1 MQKPTLIMLT
11 CLLIFFS
18 CKVFAQNKNLIS
30 GDYRGVDFL
39 QFVDSIETK
48 YPYKFYY
55 DSSETDSIRI
65 SLIADNFTI
74 RQLLERA
81 LQSTGLHYAIDSLNR
96 IFITKKFVIQ
106 TNLPDDFFVSAPL
119 HDTAVIK
126 DISENEQEPK
136 TELRV
141 SAENKLFQIGA
152 PSGRQGKATIAGYVR
167 YMKSGEAI
175 IGASVYVDSPYTGV
189 NTDRFGY
196 FSLTLR
202 KGYHVINTS
211 AVGMKDTKR
220 QVMLNNDGKLNIDME
235 EYVPSLKNVLVKAE
249 RTSTLRNLQMGVNI
263 VSIKTIKQVPVV
275 FGEAD
280 ISKVVLTLPGVTSV
294 GEASN
299 GFNVRGGAADQNL
312 ILFNDATVYNPF
324 HLFGFFSSFNPDM
337 VKGIELYKSAIPEK
351 YGGRLSSVLDVA
363 VKDGNTKKWTG
374 AAGLGPLTS
383 KIYIEGPLKKEKTSV
398 IASVRTT
405 YSDWL
410 LNKIPDNSAYS
421 NSSANFYDGTMHIN
435 HTINLKNSIYFTG
448 YLSNDRFRLKSDTLY
463 SYSNKNANLKW
474 KHIFNNKFYDVITA
488 GIDHYQYSVTSTSNS
503 VNGFKLGFDINQF
516 NFRADFNYAPNS
528 KHSINFGM
536 NSIYYKLHP
545 GYLSP
550 EGKGSLVAPNT
561 VEAEQA
567 IENAIYLGDQYSIS
581 SKLSVN
587 LGLRYSLYSYLGPHT
602 VNTYIEGIPKD
613 TTTIIS
619 TTNFEKGKI
628 IKTYSA
634 PEIRF
639 ATRYILS
646 DNASL
651 KLSFNS
657 TQQFIHMLSNTT
669 TISPT
674 DIWKLSDPNIKPQ
687 SGYQLSIGYYQNFK
701 SNMIETSIE
710 AYYKQT
716 ENYLDYR
723 SGANLVLN
731 HHIETDVIATKGKAY
746 GIEFLLRKNTGKLN
760 GWFTYTYSRS
770 LLKSDNIAAGEIV
783 NRGEYYPASFDKP
796 HSANFISNYQF
807 SHRYNI
813 SLNIVYS
820 TGRPITLPLA
830 IFSSGGTSG
839 LYYSDRN
846 AYRIPD
852 YFRTDISMNIEGNH
866 KVKQKTHNTWSFGVY
881 NLTGRQNVYSIYFI
895 QENGVAKGY
904 RLSIFGAPIPFVTY
918 SIRF

>member
-1 MQKPTLIMLT
+1 
-11 CLLIFFS
+11 
-18 CKVFAQNKNLIS
+18 
-30 GDYRGVDFL
+30 
-39 QFVDSIETK
+39 
-48 YPYKFYY
+48 
-55 DSSETDSIRI
+55 
-65 SLIADNFTI
+65 
-74 RQLLERA
+74 
-81 LQSTGLHYAIDSLNR
+81 
-96 IFITKKFVIQ
+96 
-106 TNLPDDFFVSAPL
+106 
-119 HDTAVIK
+119 
-126 DISENEQEPK
+126 
-136 TELRV
+136 
-141 SAENKLFQIGA
+141 
-152 PSGRQGKATIAGYVR
+152 
-167 YMKSGEAI
+167 
-175 IGASVYVDSPYTGV
+175 
-189 NTDRFGY
+189 
-196 FSLTLR
+196 
-202 KGYHVINTS
+202 
-211 AVGMKDTKR
+211 
-220 QVMLNNDGKLNIDME
+220 
-235 EYVPSLKNVLVKAE
+235 
-249 RTSTLRNLQMGVNI
+249 
-263 VSIKTIKQVPVV
+263 
-275 FGEAD
+275 
-280 ISKVVLTLPGVTSV
+280 
-294 GEASN
+294 
-299 GFNVRGGAADQNL
+299 
-312 ILFNDATVYNPF
+312 
-324 HLFGFFSSFNPDM
+324 
-337 VKGIELYKSAIPEK
+337 
-351 YGGRLSSVLDVA
+351 
-363 VKDGNTKKWTG
+363 
-374 AAGLGPLTS
+374 
-383 KIYIEGPLKKEKTSV
+383 
-398 IASVRTT
+398 
-405 YSDWL
+405 
-410 LNKIPDNSAYS
+410 
-421 NSSANFYDGTMHIN
+421 
-435 HTINLKNSIYFTG
+435 
-448 YLSNDRFRLKSDTLY
+448 
-463 SYSNKNANLKW
+463 
-474 KHIFNNKFYDVITA
+474 
-488 GIDHYQYSVTSTSNS
+488 
-503 VNGFKLGFDINQF
+503 
-516 NFRADFNYAPNS
+516 
-528 KHSINFGM
+528 M